1 MKNTFACLGLLV
13 ALTAPASAQGAR
25 MIRRGEVFRWATN
38 SGQNG
43 MMKIVA
49 VDGPLFEMEQTNDK
63 NRSAGAVR
71 LYGAVIENGR
81 KVVLLNV
88 GQWREVWD
96 GNFFNDE
103 ITGNLLTGSA
113 SFTFRISPAAME
125 RPREEGT
132 NPFITGKTLRWETG
146 AVGGQNGTFYVTHT
160 KGPFFYLE
168 QKNNRN
174 AAAGIIRLEGEVKDG
189 QIYIYN
195 RKWNETW
202 IGVYRHG
209 SVMGKVN
216 NQTEFRIFE

>member
-1 MKNTFACLGLLV
+1 MKSTLASLGLLFTL
-13 ALTAPASAQGAR
+13 AAPVSAQGAR
-25 MIRRGEVFRWATN
+25 MIKRGEVFRWATN
-38 SGQNG
+38 TGQNG
-43 MMKIVA
+43 MMKIIA
-49 VDGPLFEMEQTNDK
+49 VDGPLFEIEQTNEK

-71 LYGAVIENGR
+71 LYGAVVDNGR

-113 SFTFRISPAAME
+113 SFTFKITPAAMDLHQ
-125 RPREEGT
+125 EEGT
-132 NPFITGKTLRWETG
+132 APFITGKTLRWETG
-146 AVGGQNGTFYVTHT
+146 AVGGQNGTFYVTHA
-160 KGPFFYLE
+160 KGPIFHLE

-174 AAAGIIRLEGEVKDG
+174 VAAGVTRLEGEVKDG
-189 QIYIYN
+189 RIYIYN

-202 IGVYRHG
+202 IGTLRRG
-209 SVMGKVN
+209 SVVGRVN

>member
-1 MKNTFACLGLLV
+1 MKSTLASLGLLFTLATPV
-13 ALTAPASAQGAR
+13 SAQGAR
-25 MIRRGEVFRWATN
+25 MIKRGEVFRWATN
-38 SGQNG
+38 TGQNG
-43 MMKIVA
+43 MMKIIT
-49 VDGPLFEMEQTNDK
+49 VDGPLFEIEQSNEK

-71 LYGAVIENGR
+71 LYGAVVDNGR

-113 SFTFRISPAAME
+113 SFTFKITPAAMDHHQ
-125 RPREEGT
+125 EEGT
-132 NPFITGKTLRWETG
+132 APFITGKTLRWETG

-160 KGPFFYLE
+160 KGPIFHLE

-174 AAAGIIRLEGEVKDG
+174 VAAGVTSLEGEVKDG

-202 IGVYRHG
+202 IGILRRG
-209 SVMGKVN
+209 SVVGRVN

>member
-1 MKNTFACLGLLV
+1 MTSTLASLGLLFTL
-13 ALTAPASAQGAR
+13 AAPVSAQGAR

-38 SGQNG
+38 TGQNG

-49 VDGPLFEMEQTNDK
+49 VDGPLFEVEQTNEK

-71 LYGAVIENGR
+71 LYGAVVDNGR

-96 GNFFNDE
+96 GDFFHDE

-113 SFTFRISPAAME
+113 SFTFRITPAAKDHH
-125 RPREEGT
+125 REEGT
-132 NPFITGKTLRWETG
+132 APFIAGRTLRWETG

-168 QKNNRN
+168 QKNNKN
-174 AAAGIIRLEGEVKDG
+174 TAAGVTRLEGEVKDG
-189 QIYIYN
+189 RIYIYN

-202 IGVYRHG
+202 IGTFRHG
-209 SVMGKVN
+209 SVAGRVN

>member
-1 MKNTFACLGLLV
+1 MKSTLTSLGLLL
-13 ALTAPASAQGAR
+13 ALAAPVSAQGAR

-38 SGQNG
+38 TGQNG

-49 VDGPLFEMEQTNDK
+49 VDGPLFEIEQTNEK

-71 LYGAVIENGR
+71 LYGAVVDNGR

-113 SFTFRISPAAME
+113 SFTFRITPAAMDHH
-125 RPREEGT
+125 REEDT
-132 NPFITGKTLRWETG
+132 APFITGRTLRWETG

-160 KGPFFYLE
+160 KGPLFFLE

-174 AAAGIIRLEGEVKDG
+174 LAAGITRLEGEVKDG
-189 QIYIYN
+189 RIYIYN

-202 IGVYRHG
+202 IGTFRHG
-209 SVMGKVN
+209 SVTGRVN

>member
-1 MKNTFACLGLLV
+1 MKSTLASLGLLFTL
-13 ALTAPASAQGAR
+13 ATPISAQAAR
-25 MIRRGEVFRWATN
+25 MIKRGEVFRWATN
-38 SGQNG
+38 TGQNG
-43 MMKIVA
+43 MMKIIA
-49 VDGPLFEMEQTNDK
+49 VDGPLFEIEQTNEK

-71 LYGAVIENGR
+71 LYGAVVDNGR

-113 SFTFRISPAAME
+113 SFTFKITPAAMDHHQE
-125 RPREEGT
+125 VST
-132 NPFITGKTLRWETG
+132 APFITGKTLRWETG
-146 AVGGQNGTFYVTHT
+146 EVGGQNGTFYVTHT
-160 KGPFFYLE
+160 KGPIFHLE

-174 AAAGIIRLEGEVKDG
+174 VAAGVTRLEGEVKDG
-189 QIYIYN
+189 RIYIYN

-202 IGVYRHG
+202 IGILRRG
-209 SVMGKVN
+209 SVVGRVN